1 MLHLLKI
8 LLLKQILNSI
18 NSITYLKFYSMA
30 QVICV
35 VPVAPV
41 RAEGSHRGE
50 MVSQILFGETALV
63 LGETKDFY
71 QIQMHQDG
79 YEGWCQKLQLQL
91 VAEGATISIKGYT
104 ANWINHA
111 VLNGHPIQLPL
122 GTPIVSYKHF
132 DFDFSYTGEILDAA
146 SNAYTPDALE
156 NLAKQFLGSS
166 YLWGGRSVFGID
178 CSGFVQMVFKLF
190 NCMLPR
196 DAYQQAEMGEAIGFL
211 AEAKPGDLAFFDN
224 EQGKIT
230 HVGILLA
237 PDLIIHASAI
247 VRIDPIDQAGIVSSS
262 TGLRTH
268 QLRTI
273 RRIAL

>member
-1 MLHLLKI
+1 
-8 LLLKQILNSI
+8 
-18 NSITYLKFYSMA
+18 MA
-30 QVICV
+30 EVICV
-35 VPVAPV
+35 VPVAPL
-41 RAEGSHRGE
+41 RAEGSHRAE
-50 MVSQILFGETALV
+50 MVSQLLFGETALV
-63 LGETKDFY
+63 LNETKDFY
-71 QIQMHQDG
+71 HIQMHQDG
-79 YEGWCQKLQLQL
+79 YEGWCQKLQLQI
-91 VAEGATISIKGYT
+91 VTEGATISTKGYT

-111 VLNGHPIQLPL
+111 LLNGQPIQLPL
-122 GTPIVSYKHF
+122 GIPIGSYKSS
-132 DFDFSYTGEILDAA
+132 DFELVYAGAILDVA
-146 SNAYTPDALE
+146 NNVFNPEGLE
-156 NLAKQFLGSS
+156 TLAKQFLGTS

-190 NCMLPR
+190 NCKLPR
-196 DAYQQAEMGEAIGFL
+196 DAYQQAQMGEDIGFL
-211 AEAKPGDLAFFDN
+211 AEAKLGDLAFFDN

-273 RRIAL
+273 RRIIL

>member
-1 MLHLLKI
+1 
-8 LLLKQILNSI
+8 
-18 NSITYLKFYSMA
+18 MA
-30 QVICV
+30 EVICL
-35 VPVAPV
+35 VPVAPL
-41 RAEGSHRGE
+41 RAEGSHRAE
-50 MVSQILFGETALV
+50 MVSQLLFGETALV
-63 LGETKDFY
+63 LNETKDFY
-71 QIQMHQDG
+71 HIQMHQDG
-79 YEGWCQKLQLQL
+79 YEGWCQKLQLQI
-91 VAEGATISIKGYT
+91 VAEGATISTKGYT
-104 ANWINHA
+104 ANWTNSA
-111 VLNGHPIQLPL
+111 VLNGQPIQLSI
-122 GTPIVSYKHF
+122 GTPIVAHTSS
-132 DFDFSYTGEILDAA
+132 DFDFFYEGATCLPA
-146 SNAYTPDALE
+146 SNTYTPEGLE
-156 NLAKQFLGSS
+156 KVAKQFLGTS

-190 NCMLPR
+190 NYKLPR
-196 DAYQQAEMGEAIGFL
+196 DAYQQAQMGEAIGFL

-224 EQGKIT
+224 EEGKIT

>member
-1 MLHLLKI
+1 
-8 LLLKQILNSI
+8 
-18 NSITYLKFYSMA
+18 MA

-79 YEGWCQKLQLQL
+79 YEGWCQKLQLQIL
-91 VAEGATISIKGYT
+91 PEGATIITKGYT
-104 ANWINHA
+104 TNWVNSA
-111 VLNGHPIQLPL
+111 VFNGHPIQLPL
-122 GTPIVSYKHF
+122 GTPIVSDAQANFVLTYTDASF
-132 DFDFSYTGEILDAA
+132 DSVNSVF
-146 SNAYTPDALE
+146 TPEALE
-156 NLAKQFLGSS
+156 IVAKQFLGTA

-190 NCMLPR
+190 NYKLPR

-230 HVGILLA
+230 HVGILLS
-237 PDLIIHASAI
+237 PNQIIHASAV
-247 VRIDPIDQAGIVSSS
+247 VRIDPIDQAGIISSS

>member
-1 MLHLLKI
+1 
-8 LLLKQILNSI
+8 
-18 NSITYLKFYSMA
+18 MA
-30 QVICV
+30 EVICV
-35 VPVAPV
+35 VPVAPI
-41 RAEGSHRGE
+41 RAEGSHRAE
-50 MVSQILFGETALV
+50 MVSQILFGETATIIH
-63 LGETKDFY
+63 ETKDFY

-79 YEGWCQKLQLQL
+79 YEGWCQKLQLQIL
-91 VAEGATISIKGYT
+91 PEGATIITKGYT
-104 ANWINHA
+104 TNWVNSA
-111 VLNGHPIQLPL
+111 VFNGHPIQLPL
-122 GTPIVSYKHF
+122 GTPIVSDAQANF
-132 DFDFSYTGEILDAA
+132 VLTYTDASLDPV
-146 SNAYTPDALE
+146 NNVFTPEALE
-156 NLAKQFLGSS
+156 IVAKQFLGTA

-190 NCMLPR
+190 NYKLPR

-230 HVGILLA
+230 HVGILLS
-237 PDLIIHASAI
+237 PHQIIHASAV

-268 QLRTI
+268 QLRII

>member
-1 MLHLLKI
+1 
-8 LLLKQILNSI
+8 
-18 NSITYLKFYSMA
+18 MA
-30 QVICV
+30 EVICV
-35 VPVAPV
+35 VPVAPLRV
-41 RAEGSHRGE
+41 EGSHRAE
-50 MVSQILFGETALV
+50 MVSQLLFGETALV
-63 LGETKDFY
+63 LNETKDFY
-71 QIQMHQDG
+71 HIQMHQDG
-79 YEGWCQKLQLQL
+79 YEGWCQKLQLQI
-91 VAEGATISIKGYT
+91 VTEGATISTKGYT

-111 VLNGHPIQLPL
+111 ELNGQPIQLPL
-122 GTPIVSYKHF
+122 GIPIVSYKSS
-132 DFDFSYTGEILDAA
+132 DFELVYTGAILDAA
-146 SNAYTPDALE
+146 NNAFNPEGLE
-156 NLAKQFLGSS
+156 TLAKQFLGTS

-196 DAYQQAEMGEAIGFL
+196 DAYQQAQMGEDIGFL
-211 AEAKPGDLAFFDN
+211 AEAKLGDLAFFDN

-273 RRIAL
+273 RRIIL